1 MSSIAYI
8 TDKKMIEFHRL
19 NGNSTINFWRPS
31 SSKRF
36 TDFNPGDLLFFLAK
50 GTERG
55 PLKEKGLIGY
65 GRYTQAVKLTFR
77 QMWNQYGLLNG
88 YPTEAALKEA
98 ILKVSKEKTLSHQ
111 FSCVKLANIVFFQSP
126 VYLSEL
132 GITISSN
139 LESYIYLD
147 KEDPQTT
154 SKILWKAQEV
164 GIDSWTSVVSQNA
177 PSEKVF
183 TEDLIRHNLTLK
195 ISELPSHN
203 KAEDQRKVQKWLS
216 AYQKNHP
223 DLHWLDDRQS
233 ELFGFEEQE
242 LCITSVLI
250 SNKTDLIQKLL
261 IVIGKAMVI
270 TQQAHLIPDF
280 KDYTIRYQILC
291 DQDISDEWS
300 ALLKAGAIDIIKT
313 DPAGQSTDNAE
324 S

>member
-19 NGNSTINFWRPS
+19 NGNSAINFWRPS

-36 TDFNPGDLLFFLAK
+36 TDFHPGDLLFFLAK

-65 GRYTQAVKLTFR
+65 GRYTQAVKLSFK

-88 YPTEAALKEA
+88 YPSEAALKEA
-98 ILKVSKEKTLSHQ
+98 ILKVSKEKTLAHQ
-111 FSCVKLANIVFFQSP
+111 FSCLKLSNIVFFQSP

-132 GITISSN
+132 GTTISSN

-154 SKILWKAQEV
+154 TKILWKAQEV
-164 GIDSWTSVVSQNA
+164 GIDSWTSVVSENA

-183 TEDLIRHNLTLK
+183 TEDLIRHILTLK
-195 ISELPSHN
+195 IGELPSHN
-203 KAEDQRKVQKWLS
+203 KVEDQRKAQKILV
-216 AYQKNHP
+216 AHQKNHP

-233 ELFGFEEQE
+233 ELFGFEGRE

-261 IVIGKAMVI
+261 LVIGKAHAI
-270 TQQAHLIPDF
+270 TSQAHLISDF
-280 KDYTIRYQILC
+280 KGHTLSFKVLS
-291 DQDISDEWS
+291 DQEISGEW
-300 ALLKAGAIDIIKT
+300 AEILKAASIEVIKA
-313 DPAGQSTDNAE
+313 DPAGPSTDNV
-324 S
+324 

>member
-19 NGNSTINFWRPS
+19 NGNSAINFWRPS

-36 TDFNPGDLLFFLAK
+36 TDFHPGDLLFFLAK

-65 GRYTQAVKLTFR
+65 GRYTQAVKLSFK

-88 YPTEAALKEA
+88 YPSEAALKEA
-98 ILKVSKEKTLSHQ
+98 ILKVSKEKTLAHQ
-111 FSCVKLANIVFFQSP
+111 FSCLKLSNIVFFQSP

-132 GITISSN
+132 GTTISSN

-154 SKILWKAQEV
+154 TKILWKAQEV
-164 GIDSWTSVVSQNA
+164 GIDSWTSVVSENA

-183 TEDLIRHNLTLK
+183 TEDLIRHILTLK
-195 ISELPSHN
+195 ISALPSHN
-203 KAEDQRKVQKWLS
+203 KVEDQRKAQKILV
-216 AYQKNHP
+216 AHQKNHP

-233 ELFGFEEQE
+233 ELFGFEGQE
-242 LCITSVLI
+242 LCITSVII
-250 SNKTDLIQKLL
+250 SNKTDLIPKLCMM
-261 IVIGKAMVI
+261 IGKTHAI
-270 TQQAHLIPDF
+270 WCEAQLIADF
-280 KDYTIRYQILC
+280 KGHTLGFKILS
-291 DQDISDEWS
+291 DQEISPEWVDI
-300 ALLKAGAIDIIKT
+300 LKVASIEVIKT
-313 DPAGQSTDNAE
+313 DPAGVSTDNV
-324 S
+324 

>member
-19 NGNSTINFWRPS
+19 NGNATINFWRPS

-36 TDFNPGDLLFFLAK
+36 TDFHPGDLLFFLAK

-55 PLKEKGLIGY
+55 PQKEKGLIGY
-65 GRYTQAVKLTFR
+65 GRYTQAVKLSFK

-98 ILKVSKEKTLSHQ
+98 ILKVSKEKTLAHQ
-111 FSCVKLANIVFFQSP
+111 FSCVKLSNIVFFQSP

-132 GITISSN
+132 GLTISSN

-154 SKILWKAQEV
+154 TKILWKAQEV

-195 ISELPSHN
+195 ISALPSHN
-203 KAEDQRKVQKWLS
+203 KTEDQRKAQKVLNT
-216 AYQKNHP
+216 YQKNHP

-233 ELFGFEEQE
+233 ELFGFEDQE
-242 LCITSVLI
+242 LCITTVLI
-250 SNKTDLIQKLL
+250 SNKSDLIQKLL
-261 IVIGKAMVI
+261 LLIGKAEVI

-280 KDYTIRYQILC
+280 KGYTIRFRILC
-291 DQDISDEWS
+291 DQEPGDEWTG
-300 ALLKAGAIDIIKT
+300 LLKASAIDLINP
-313 DPAGQSTDNAE
+313 DPAEPSIDNA
-324 S
+324 

>member
-19 NGNSTINFWRPS
+19 NGNSAINFWRPS

-36 TDFNPGDLLFFLAK
+36 TDFHPGDLLFFLAK

-65 GRYTQAVKLTFR
+65 GRYTQAVKLSFK

-88 YPTEAALKEA
+88 YPNEAALKEA
-98 ILKVSKEKTLSHQ
+98 ILKVSKEKTLAHQ
-111 FSCVKLANIVFFQSP
+111 FSCLKLSNIVFFQSP

-132 GITISSN
+132 GTTISSN

-154 SKILWKAQEV
+154 TKILWKAQDV
-164 GIDSWTSVVSQNA
+164 GIDSWTSVVSENA

-183 TEDLIRHNLTLK
+183 TEDLIRHVLTLK

-203 KAEDQRKVQKWLS
+203 KVEDQRKAQKILV
-216 AYQKNHP
+216 AHQKNHP

-233 ELFGFEEQE
+233 ELFGFEGQE

-250 SNKTDLIQKLL
+250 SNRTDLIQKLCMM
-261 IVIGKAMVI
+261 IGKAHAI
-270 TQQAHLIPDF
+270 WCEAQLIADF
-280 KDYTIRYQILC
+280 KGHTLSFKILS
-291 DQDISDEWS
+291 DQEINSEWVDI
-300 ALLKAGAIDIIKT
+300 LKVASIEVIKA
-313 DPAGQSTDNAE
+313 DPVGPSTDNA
-324 S
+324 